1 MSTPL
6 RADLQLHSTAS
17 DGLLTPEELVAA
29 LRRADVQVAA
39 LTDHDTCNGYPAF
52 AASAA
57 KAGIVPVCGAE
68 IAAEQDGEE
77 VHLLSYFREPPQ
89 GRYQELLLR
98 LSGERRERARE
109 MLRRLRESCFPLDER
124 EVLGHAQPGRPH
136 VARAM
141 VRAGAVRDVKEAF
154 ATYLSPGG
162 PGYVGRYR
170 PEAADVIGAAHA
182 ANGFVS
188 LAHPM
193 RYRRAPI
200 EELARAGIDAVE
212 IVHPSASPQEGLD
225 IAEAAAGFGV
235 PMVTG
240 GSDFHGKPDDPPLGT
255 YVLVGEALQ
264 RFLARLGA

>member
-1 MSTPL
+1 MREPL

-17 DGLLTPEELVAA
+17 DGLLSPEELVAA

-68 IAAEQDGEE
+68 IAADQDGEE
-77 VHLLSYFREPPQ
+77 VHLLGYFREPPG
-89 GRYQELLLR
+89 GRYQELLRR
-98 LSGERRERARE
+98 LSDERTERARE
-109 MLRRLRESCFPLDER
+109 MLRRLRAIGIPLDER

-141 VRAGAVRDVKEAF
+141 VRAGAVRDVGEAF
-154 ATYLSPGG
+154 AGYLSPGG

-170 PEAADVIGAAHA
+170 PEAGAVIRAAHA
-182 ANGFVS
+182 AGGFVS

-200 EELARAGIDAVE
+200 EALAREGIDAVE
-212 IVHPSASPQEGLD
+212 VVHPSASPREGQA
-225 IAEAAAGFGV
+225 IAEAAARFGI
-235 PMVTG
+235 PLATG

-264 RFLARLGA
+264 RILARLGA